1 MMPSRSLLS
10 IIVLFTSL
18 IFGILL
24 IVDGVTVEP
33 SWLRFLSPVVAILMF
48 LLSIFD
54 LYFWRFFP
62 ELLIKRPKIYGTW
75 QGTIHSNWINPE
87 TGNQI
92 DPIECY
98 TAIHQT
104 FSTVSYRQMTA
115 ESASDLVA
123 KEIILSSA
131 NVYQLVGVYFNESRI
146 LIRDEGRN
154 PIHYGG
160 IRMNVIGSPATKLIG
175 EYWTSRNTVG
185 ELNLTERTKKIFH
198 DFQSAKEAFAPNSD
212 EEYD

>member
-10 IIVLFTSL
+10 IIVLLASL
-18 IFGILL
+18 IFGALL
-24 IVDGVTVEP
+24 IVDGTPVEP
-33 SWLRFLSPVVAILMF
+33 SWLRFLSPVVAVLMF
-48 LLSIFD
+48 LLSMFD
-54 LYFWRFFP
+54 LLLWKFFP
-62 ELLIKRPKIYGTW
+62 QSLIKRPKIYGTW
-75 QGTIHSNWINPE
+75 RGTIHSNWINPE
-87 TGNQI
+87 TGEQF

-115 ESASDLVA
+115 ESTSDLIA

-160 IRMNVIGSPATKLIG
+160 IRVNVVGSPVTKLIG

-198 DFQSAKEAFAPNSD
+198 DFQSAKEAFVLN
-212 EEYD
+212 

>member
-1 MMPSRSLLS
+1 MPSRSFLS
-10 IIVLFTSL
+10 VSVFLISL
-18 IFGILL
+18 AFGGLL
-24 IVDGVTVEP
+24 ILNGVALKI
-33 SWLRFLSPVVAILMF
+33 SWLRFWGPSVTFVMF
-48 LLSIFD
+48 LLSTFD
-54 LYFWRFFP
+54 LFLWKLCP
-62 ELLIKRPKIYGTW
+62 EWLIKRPKIYGTW
-75 QGTIHSNWINPE
+75 RGTIHSNWINSK
-87 TGNQI
+87 TGKRI

-115 ESASDLVA
+115 ESTSDLAA

-131 NVYQLVGVYFNESRI
+131 NVYQLIGIYFNESRI

-160 IRMNVIGSPATKLIG
+160 MRMNVIGSPATKLMG

-185 ELNLTERTKKIFH
+185 ELSLTERTKKIFH
-198 DFQSAKEAFAPNSD
+198 DFQSAKEAFILKSD
-212 EEYD
+212 KENN